1 MKSQQTVTAELEKQ
15 YLHRLQLRL
24 DRYLKPACR
33 NCTHRVPV
41 EVDLGDFGKATRYGC
56 GIGKAPDAQGC
67 GSFKCVYSRRQI
79 EESLL
84 NDIRDPAV
92 CGAKEP
98 KIAALLWV
106 LHDEEDLS
114 FFGKLKG
121 LFRRE

>member
-1 MKSQQTVTAELEKQ
+1 MKSQQKVTAELEKQ

-33 NCTHRVPV
+33 NCTHRVPL
-41 EVDLGDFGKATRYGC
+41 EIDLGDFGQATKYGC
-56 GIGKAPDAQGC
+56 DAGKKPDASGC
-67 GSFKCVYSRRQI
+67 EGFCCAYSRKQI
-79 EESLL
+79 EEALL

-106 LHDEEDLS
+106 LHDEEDAS
-114 FFGKLKG
+114 FFGKLKVM
-121 LFRRE
+121 FRRE